1 MYDLCLC
8 TTLILSHSWRNRRRH
23 GMISLQRRCKKHHRN
38 QLFSI
43 KGGLLWKKE
52 YPKSDFTRLRT
63 GYLSSSFY
71 RAAISLIM
79 SSKMFRCVSR
89 YPISPSPCQRSE
101 PCFSLAVR
109 ERYGNRR
116 KNGHN
121 RLLSRVTAKK
131 RKAIGVSL

>member
-1 MYDLCLC
+1 MKILPEEQYKFIK
-8 TTLILSHSWRNRRRH
+8 LILPDGSKADGHAV
-23 GMISLQRRCKKHHRN
+23 L
-38 QLFSI
+38 
-43 KGGLLWKKE
+43 
-52 YPKSDFTRLRT
+52 
-63 GYLSSSFY
+63 LSSSFY

-79 SSKMFRCVSR
+79 SSKMFRCVSM

-131 RKAIGVSL
+131 EKQSVLAFNYII